1 MKNGL
6 LQKKKWEDGC
16 YNLLRKI
23 THFKQNSQSG
33 LILGPSQSSLKQKN
47 SKCFKSCSVF
57 N

>member
-6 LQKKKWEDGC
+6 LQKKWEDGC